1 MKLSIWFAT
10 VWMGILAV
18 AIGCGGKSGNLDTA
32 KLSSSF
38 QSAPADRKSSV
49 DAAAKAI
56 QSGDF
61 AAAADSLKK
70 AVKGAQLSP
79 DQKTAVSEVVA
90 EMQKIASQ
98 DSARYPLEVY
108 YAIGEVIT
116 VMEGLPV
123 VRRQPLAPTSP

>member
-1 MKLSIWFAT
+1 MKLSLSFAT
-10 VWMGILAV
+10 ACMGILILV
-18 AIGCGGKSGNLDTA
+18 TGCGKTSHTDTT

-38 QSAPADRKSSV
+38 QGAPADRKSSI

-79 DQKTAVSEVVA
+79 EQKTAVSEMVA

-98 DSARYPLEVY
+98 DSDKYPLEVY

-123 VRRQPLAPTSP
+123 VRRQTSAPPTP